1 MSIEN
6 KEPEPEVSVEQSVE
20 RVGGCR
26 PPVLDCLSPSYSLS
40 GHSVNCIILP
50 APFPWHFYVVCSFLG
65 IVWF

>member
-6 KEPEPEVSVEQSVE
+6 KEPEPEVSVEESVE

-26 PPVLDCLSPSYSLS
+26 PPVLDCLLGPF
-40 GHSVNCIILP
+40 VNCAILP